1 MPGNELTYYMDA
13 PTVVTSQQLQ
23 LVVDFYFIVAK
34 QINEVT

>member
-1 MPGNELTYYMDA
+1 MPENVLTQYMDA